1 MAAHLKG
8 LVDGVLKK
16 KAMTPA
22 ERHDPH
28 ERVEADVQVADSDL
42 FS

>member
-8 LVDGVLKK
+8 LVEGVLKK
-16 KAMTPA
+16 KAATLV

-28 ERVEADVQVADSDL
+28 ERAEAHAQASDSDL
-42 FS
+42 SL